1 MGINEVE
8 TKIQDR
14 LKWPPFEAGS
24 SEFVNLPV
32 LKNWESK
39 ESTIVD
45 EQIGEVTQY
54 YYRTHV
60 AVLSLTQPICVGDK
74 VNFLGYTTDFDQ
86 PVTSLQINHQSVETA
101 GPGQEVAMR
110 VDQRVRR
117 GDKLCKIAK

>member
-1 MGINEVE
+1 MGINKVE
-8 TKIQDR
+8 TKIRDR
-14 LKWPPFEAGS
+14 PRWPPFEGIS
-24 SEFVNLPV
+24 SRPVHLPA
-32 LKNWESK
+32 LQDWDNE
-39 ESTIVD
+39 EYTIDD
-45 EQIGEVTQY
+45 EQIGEVTQF